1 MSSIPVDLDREKMR
15 FLLEQLAFEQLDRK
29 GAMELKPL
37 LEIETRLATDIRYK
51 KTLIKLIETLDKY
64 IKGEVNLM
72 PEINVPISIA

>member
-1 MSSIPVDLDREKMR
+1 
-15 FLLEQLAFEQLDRK
+15 
-29 GAMELKPL
+29 MELKPL